1 MTKQQQDRG
10 TVTIFINEPCCAC
23 SFMRCDPRF
32 VLAMIL

>member
-1 MTKQQQDRG
+1 MMKQQQDRG
-10 TVTIFINEPCCAC
+10 TVTTFVHEPCRVC